1 MALLMPTVPWRHQ
14 PMSKAPSTSNQVR
27 SEPER
32 VPRQHIPQ
40 GVPGCFTVHSFAS
53 QRKLKHT
60 EPTSPSSPS
69 PLSYK
74 ETVPDGFPQR
84 QEACVHNPVCISCED
99 AATPLGYDGGLPLE
113 LSISVTSAGAGCA
126 ALAGDGVVVDIWQ
139 ADPAGVRRLRL
150 ES

>member
-1 MALLMPTVPWRHQ
+1 
-14 PMSKAPSTSNQVR
+14 MSPNVSHGNIYRKVSL
-27 SEPER
+27 
-32 VPRQHIPQ
+32 
-40 GVPGCFTVHSFAS
+40 GAS
-53 QRKLKHT
+53 QYIHSLHSANSNTPNLPPRPPPPRSL
-60 EPTSPSSPS
+60 
-69 PLSYK
+69 K

-84 QEACVHNPVCISCED
+84 QEACVHNPVCISCDED